1 MIRKIKFNAYEI
13 PHVFGNEEKEIE
25 LDLGSINGTFW
36 GENISMVSAIVGKN
50 GTGKTSILRSIKD
63 SYIDAINDLGEKVS
77 NSTFL
82 KIFYSSNLS
91 YENEQFED
99 ETVINLS
106 QYSRLKKELRGDEV
120 GVTEMLEIHNSEFCL
135 DLIQLKKNE
144 ELNSLLQDLRLPKF
158 EKYEISLLK
167 LKEDDWNISRN
178 LRPYFDELGLKKDQE
193 RSVREQQKID
203 ELGLTNIE
211 EIKGSKEYDETSYK
225 IRLELEVINAV
236 VLKVKRILERTGNRY
251 LEEGFIDEPISN
263 LENVNSYKQGFYWII
278 EKAYFKLTRDS
289 QPIFLPF
296 REIEEFT
303 DALLSIV
310 DEQQNFS
317 NWTKFSVNSDVAYNF
332 IIKYQS
338 FIRAF
343 KSNFAYDD
351 YPILRL
357 NTDMLLSNGE
367 RSMYEL
373 FSQMYKCKIAISN
386 GEFNFENE
394 FETFLILL
402 DEADLSFHPTWKKC
416 YISLL
421 IKILPVI
428 FKGKK
433 IQIIFTTHDPLA
445 LSDVPKQNVIFLDKN
460 DEGQTIITEQSIETF
475 GANVNE
481 LLADSFFISD
491 GLMGNFAKQKIQDLV
506 SFLTFDADLPAG
518 LDNKKPIEPWDENSA
533 LQLIEIVGEPV
544 IQERLQS
551 LFDIK
556 FNISEKEALE
566 SKINELQ
573 QKLDELNEKNSDR

>member
-1 MIRKIKFNAYEI
+1 MIQKIILNTANFPFLFKD
-13 PHVFGNEEKEIE
+13 EEAEIE
-25 LDLGSINGTFW
+25 LNLGSIKGSFW
-36 GENISMVSAIVGKN
+36 GENISMVSAIVGRN

-63 SYIDAINDLGEKVS
+63 SYVDTINDLGEEVS
-77 NSTFL
+77 NSSFL

-99 ETVINLS
+99 NTVINLS
-106 QYSRLKKELRGDEV
+106 QYSRLKRELRGDEV
-120 GVTEMLEIHNSEFCL
+120 GVTEMLEIHNSEFYL

-144 ELNSLLQDLRLPKF
+144 ELNSLLLDLGLPHI

-178 LRPYFDELGLKKDQE
+178 LRPYFEELDLKKDQE

-203 ELGLTNIE
+203 ELGLKNVE
-211 EIKGSKEYDETSYK
+211 EIKRSKEYDETSYK

-236 VLKVKRILERTGNRY
+236 ILKVKRILERTGNRY
-251 LEEGFIDEPISN
+251 LEEGFIDEPISE
-263 LENVNSYKQGFYWII
+263 LENVNSYKQAFYWII
-278 EKAYFKLTRDS
+278 EKTYFKLTSNS

-296 REIEEFT
+296 KEIKEFT

-310 DEQQNFS
+310 EEQQNFS
-317 NWTKFSVNSDVAYNF
+317 NWTKFSVNSDVANNF

-343 KSNFAYDD
+343 KSNFTYDD

-357 NTDMLLSNGE
+357 NTDIMLSNGE

-373 FSQMYKCKIAISN
+373 FSQMYKLEIAISN

-394 FETFLILL
+394 FETYLILL
-402 DEADLSFHPTWKKC
+402 DEADLSFHPTWKKR

-460 DEGQTIITEQSIETF
+460 EGQTIISEQNIETF
-475 GANVNE
+475 GANVHE

-491 GLMGNFAKQKIQDLV
+491 GLMGDFAKEKIQDLV
-506 SFLTFDADLPAG
+506 SFLTFDVESSDE
-518 LDNKKPIEPWDENSA
+518 DQPIGVWDEDSA
-533 LQLIEIVGEPV
+533 QQLIELVGEPV

>member
-1 MIRKIKFNAYEI
+1 MIQKIILNTANFPFLFKD
-13 PHVFGNEEKEIE
+13 EEAEIE
-25 LDLGSINGTFW
+25 LNLGSIKGSFW

-63 SYIDAINDLGEKVS
+63 SYIDAINDLGEEVS

-82 KIFYSSNLS
+82 KIFYSSNLN
-91 YENEQFED
+91 YENDQFED
-99 ETVINLS
+99 NTVINLS
-106 QYSRLKKELRGDEV
+106 QYLRLKRELRGDEV
-120 GVTEMLEIHNSEFCL
+120 GVTEMLEIHNSEFYL

-144 ELNSLLQDLRLPKF
+144 ELNSLLLDLGLPNI

-167 LKEDDWNISRN
+167 LKEDDWNISMN
-178 LRPYFDELGLKKDQE
+178 LRPYFDNLDQKKDQE
-193 RSVREQQKID
+193 RLEREQQKINELRLTDD
-203 ELGLTNIE
+203 EKIRYN
-211 EIKGSKEYDETSYK
+211 KDYNETSYK

-236 VLKVKRILERTGNRY
+236 ILKVKRILERTGNRY
-251 LEEGFIDEPISN
+251 LQEGFIDEQISD
-263 LENVNSYKQGFYWII
+263 LENITSYKESFYWII
-278 EKAYFKLTRDS
+278 EKAYFKLTNNS

-296 REIEEFT
+296 KEIKEFT

-310 DEQQNFS
+310 EEQQNFS

-343 KSNFAYDD
+343 KSNFTYDD

-357 NTDMLLSNGE
+357 NTDILLSNGE

-373 FSQMYKCKIAISN
+373 FSQMYKLEIAISN
-386 GEFNFENE
+386 GEFNFKNE
-394 FETFLILL
+394 LETYLILL
-402 DEADLSFHPTWKKC
+402 DEADLSFHPTWKKR

-421 IKILPVI
+421 IKILPAI

-460 DEGQTIITEQSIETF
+460 EGQTIISEQNIETF
-475 GANVNE
+475 GANIHE

-491 GLMGNFAKQKIQDLV
+491 GLMGDFAKEKIQDLV
-506 SFLTFDADLPAG
+506 SFLTFDAELPIR
-518 LDNKKPIEPWDENSA
+518 LDNQKPIEPWDKNSA

-544 IQERLQS
+544 IQQRLQS

-573 QKLDELNEKNSDR
+573 QKLNELNEKNSDR

>member
-1 MIRKIKFNAYEI
+1 MIQKIILNTANFPFLFK
-13 PHVFGNEEKEIE
+13 GEEAEIE
-25 LDLGSINGTFW
+25 LNLGSIRGSFW

-63 SYIDAINDLGEKVS
+63 SYIDAVNELEEEVS
-77 NSTFL
+77 SSTFL
-82 KIFYSSNLS
+82 TIYYSSNLS
-91 YENEQFED
+91 YENDQFED
-99 ETVINLS
+99 NTVINLS
-106 QYSRLKKELRGDEV
+106 QYSRLKRELRGDEV
-120 GVTEMLEIHNSEFCL
+120 GVTEMLEIHNSEFYL

-144 ELNSLLQDLRLPKF
+144 ELNSLLLDLGLPHI

-167 LKEDDWNISRN
+167 LKEDDWNISMD
-178 LRPYFDELGLKKDQE
+178 LRPYFDKLDQKKDEE
-193 RSVREQQKID
+193 RMEREQRKID
-203 ELGLTNIE
+203 ELGLTDE
-211 EIKGSKEYDETSYK
+211 EIRHNQEYNETSYK

-236 VLKVKRILERTGNRY
+236 ILKVKRILERTGNRY
-251 LEEGFIDEPISN
+251 LQEGFIDEPISE
-263 LENVNSYKQGFYWII
+263 LENINSYKEAFYWII
-278 EKAYFKLTRDS
+278 EKTYFKLTSDS

-296 REIEEFT
+296 KEIKEFT

-310 DEQQNFS
+310 EEQQNFS
-317 NWTKFSVNSDVAYNF
+317 NWTKFSVNSDIAYNF

-343 KSNFAYDD
+343 NSNFTYDD

-357 NTDMLLSNGE
+357 NTDILLSNGE

-373 FSQMYKCKIAISN
+373 FSQMYKLEIAISN

-394 FETFLILL
+394 FETYLILL
-402 DEADLSFHPTWKKC
+402 DEADLSFHPTWKKR

-460 DEGQTIITEQSIETF
+460 DDGQTIISEQNIETF

-491 GLMGNFAKQKIQDLV
+491 GLMGDFAKEKIQDLV
-506 SFLTFDADLPAG
+506 SFLTFDTDLPAG
-518 LDNKKPIEPWDENSA
+518 LNNKKPIELWDENSA

-556 FNISEKEALE
+556 YNISEKEALE

-573 QKLDELNEKNSDR
+573 QKLKELNEKNPDR

>member
-1 MIRKIKFNAYEI
+1 MIQKIILNTANFPFLFK
-13 PHVFGNEEKEIE
+13 GEEAEVE
-25 LDLGSINGTFW
+25 LNLGSIKGSFW
-36 GENISMVSAIVGKN
+36 GENISMVSAIVGRN

-63 SYIDAINDLGEKVS
+63 SYVDTINDLGEEIS

-99 ETVINLS
+99 NTVINLS

-120 GVTEMLEIHNSEFCL
+120 GVTEMLEIHNSEFYL

-144 ELNSLLQDLRLPKF
+144 ELNSLLLDLGLPHI

-178 LRPYFDELGLKKDQE
+178 LRPYFEELDLKKDQE

-203 ELGLTNIE
+203 ELGLKNIE
-211 EIKGSKEYDETSYK
+211 EIKSSKEYDETSYK

-236 VLKVKRILERTGNRY
+236 ILKVKRILERTGNRY
-251 LEEGFIDEPISN
+251 LEEGFIDEPISE
-263 LENVNSYKQGFYWII
+263 LENVNSYKQAFYWII
-278 EKAYFKLTRDS
+278 EKTYFKLTSNS

-296 REIEEFT
+296 KEIKEFT

-310 DEQQNFS
+310 EEQQNFS

-343 KSNFAYDD
+343 KSNFTYDD

-357 NTDMLLSNGE
+357 NTDILLSNGE

-373 FSQMYKCKIAISN
+373 FSQMYKLEIAISN

-394 FETFLILL
+394 FETYLILL
-402 DEADLSFHPTWKKC
+402 DEADLSFHPTWKKR

-421 IKILPVI
+421 IKILPII

-460 DEGQTIITEQSIETF
+460 EGQTIISEQNIETF
-475 GANVNE
+475 GANVHE

-491 GLMGNFAKQKIQDLV
+491 GLMGDFAKEKIQDLV
-506 SFLTFDADLPAG
+506 SFLTFDVESSDG
-518 LDNKKPIEPWDENSA
+518 NQPIGVWNEDSA
-533 LQLIEIVGEPV
+533 QQLIELVGEPV
-544 IQERLQS
+544 IQQRLQS

-556 FNISEKEALE
+556 FNISEKENLQ

-573 QKLDELNEKNSDR
+573 QKLNELNEKDSDR

>member
-1 MIRKIKFNAYEI
+1 MIQKIILNTANFPFLFKD
-13 PHVFGNEEKEIE
+13 EEVEVE
-25 LDLGSINGTFW
+25 LNLGSIKGSFW
-36 GENISMVSAIVGKN
+36 GGNLDMVSAIVGKN

-63 SYIDAINDLGEKVS
+63 SYIDAVNDLGEEVPV
-77 NSTFL
+77 STFL
-82 KIFYSSNLS
+82 KIYYTSNLS
-91 YENEQFED
+91 YENDQFED
-99 ETVINLS
+99 NTVINLS
-106 QYSRLKKELRGDEV
+106 LYSRLKRELRGDEV
-120 GVTEMLEIHNSEFCL
+120 GVTEMLEIHNSEFYL

-144 ELNSLLQDLRLPKF
+144 ELNSLLLDLGLPHI

-178 LRPYFDELGLKKDQE
+178 LRPYFEELELKKDQE

-203 ELGLTNIE
+203 DLGLKNVD
-211 EIKGSKEYDETSYK
+211 EIKLSKEYYETSYK

-236 VLKVKRILERTGNRY
+236 ILKVKRILERTGNRY
-251 LEEGFIDEPISN
+251 LEEGFIDEPISE
-263 LENVNSYKQGFYWII
+263 LKNVNSYKEAFYWII
-278 EKAYFKLTRDS
+278 EKTYFKLTKDS

-296 REIEEFT
+296 EEIKEFAN
-303 DALLSIV
+303 ALLSIV
-310 DEQQNFS
+310 EEQQNFS

-343 KSNFAYDD
+343 KSNFTYDD

-357 NTDMLLSNGE
+357 STDILLSNGE

-373 FSQMYKCKIAISN
+373 FSQMYKLEIAISN

-394 FETFLILL
+394 FETYLILL
-402 DEADLSFHPTWKKC
+402 DEADLSFHPTWKKR

-460 DEGQTIITEQSIETF
+460 DEGQTIISEQNIETF

-491 GLMGNFAKQKIQDLV
+491 GLMGDFAKEKIKNLI
-506 SFLTFDADLPAG
+506 SFLTFDTASSDE
-518 LDNKKPIEPWDENSA
+518 DKPIGTWDEDSA
-533 LQLIEIVGEPV
+533 QQLIEIVGEPV
-544 IQERLQS
+544 IQQRLQS

-573 QKLDELNEKNSDR
+573 QKLKELNEKNSDR